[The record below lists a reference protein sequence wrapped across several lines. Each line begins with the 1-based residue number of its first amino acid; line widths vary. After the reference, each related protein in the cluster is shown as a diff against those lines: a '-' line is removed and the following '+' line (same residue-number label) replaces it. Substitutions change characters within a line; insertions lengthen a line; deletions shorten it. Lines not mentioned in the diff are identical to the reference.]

1 MTDQDDSFDEIL
13 ATGALVMML
22 AAFVAAVF
30 AFVEWGHG
38 EIGTALIIGAAAA
51 LAFAASMA
59 YFVVES
65 RAEETAKELPFPS
78 WLRSEVEV

>member
-1 MTDQDDSFDEIL
+1 MSNQDDSFDEVL
-13 ATGALVMML
+13 ATGALVLML
-22 AAFVAAVF
+22 GAFVAGVF

-38 EIGTALIIGAAAA
+38 EIATALIIGAAAA
-51 LAFAASMA
+51 LGFIGSLA

-65 RAEETAKELPFPS
+65 RAEQPAAELPFPS

>member
-1 MTDQDDSFDEIL
+1 MTDRDDAFDELL

-22 AAFVAAVF
+22 SAFVAGVF

-38 EIGTALIIGAAAA
+38 AVATSLIIGAAAA
-51 LAFAASMA
+51 LGFAASMA

-65 RAEETAKELPFPS
+65 RAEEAAAELPFPS